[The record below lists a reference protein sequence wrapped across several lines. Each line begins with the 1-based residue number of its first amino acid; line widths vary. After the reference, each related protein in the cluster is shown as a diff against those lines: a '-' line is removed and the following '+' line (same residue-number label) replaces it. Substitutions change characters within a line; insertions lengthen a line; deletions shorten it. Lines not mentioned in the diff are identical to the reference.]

1 MTADRQEHTAARS
14 GAGRQHPAAVPA
26 ARDQLRHPLR
36 FVARVLKDFRRNQGL
51 LLSGACAYYTL
62 LSIVPLFT
70 LLLIVLSRFMDR
82 EQLLG
87 TIAAEAK
94 LFMPGYSDAL
104 VAQLAVFLENRELIG
119 VVGIAILLFFSSMA
133 FTALENAMSVIFYH
147 RVRVCRRHFLTSAI
161 IPYLFI
167 MLLGIGMLLITLMSG
182 ALQAVELESVSLLGT
197 TVTLHGLP
205 GAVLYALGVIGLA
218 LLLTAF
224 YLVMPVGRLSPRH
237 ALIGGFV
244 AAVLWEITRHIL
256 VWYFSTLSFVNVI
269 YGSLATAVV
278 VLLSLEVASII
289 LLLGAQVIAEFE
301 RRRDDAA
308 VLPQGTGL
316 GT

>member
-1 MTADRQEHTAARS
+1 M
-14 GAGRQHPAAVPA
+14 AGDLQQTTTDVPA
-26 ARDQLRHPLR
+26 AREQLRHPLQ
-36 FVARVLKDFRRNQGL
+36 FAARVLKDFRRNQGL

-70 LLLIVLSRFMDR
+70 LLLIVLSRFM
-82 EQLLG
+82 EQERLLA

-104 VAQLAVFLENRELIG
+104 VAQLAMFLEHRELVG
-119 VVGIAILLFFSSMA
+119 VVGIAILLFFSSLA

-147 RVRVCRRHFLTSAI
+147 RVRVRRRHFLTSAI

-167 MLLGIGMLLITLMSG
+167 MLLAVGMLLITLMSG
-182 ALQAVELESVSLLGT
+182 ALQAVEMESVSLLGT
-197 TVTLHGLP
+197 TWALHGLP
-205 GAVLYALGVIGLA
+205 GAVLYALGVTGLA
-218 LLLTAF
+218 LMLTAV
-224 YLVMPVGRLSPRH
+224 YLVMPVGRLSVRH
-237 ALIGGFV
+237 ALLGGIV
-244 AAVLWEITRHIL
+244 AAVLWEIARHIL

-269 YGSLATAVV
+269 YGSLGTAVV
-278 VLLSLEVASII
+278 ILLSLEVASII

-301 RRRDDAA
+301 RRRDDFEA
-308 VLPQGTGL
+308 PEETGL

>member
-1 MTADRQEHTAARS
+1 M
-14 GAGRQHPAAVPA
+14 AGDTQRTTVEIPA
-26 ARDQLRHPLR
+26 AREQLRHPLQ
-36 FVARVLKDFRRNQGL
+36 FAARVLADFRRNQGL

-70 LLLIVLSRFMDR
+70 LMLIVLSRFMER
-82 EQLLG
+82 EQLLK
-87 TIAAEAK
+87 TIAAEAE
-94 LFMPGYSDAL
+94 LVMPGYSDVL
-104 VAQLAVFLENRELIG
+104 VAQLAMFLVHRELIG
-119 VVGIAILLFFSSMA
+119 VVGIAVLLFFSSMA

-147 RVRVCRRHFLTSAI
+147 RVKVRRRHFLTSAI

-167 MLLGIGMLLITLMSG
+167 MLLGIGMLLISLMSG
-182 ALQAVELESVSLLGT
+182 ALQAVEMESVSLLGAT
-197 TVTLHGLP
+197 WTLHGLP
-205 GAVLYALGVIGLA
+205 GTVLYALGVTGLA
-218 LLLTAF
+218 LMLTAV
-224 YLVMPVGRLSPRH
+224 YLVMPVGRLSLRH
-237 ALIGGFV
+237 ALLGGIT
-244 AAVLWEITRHIL
+244 AAVLWEIARHVL

-301 RRRDDAA
+301 RRRDDA
-308 VLPQGTGL
+308 VPPQETGL

>member
-1 MTADRQEHTAARS
+1 MAGDTQRAPVEITAARE
-14 GAGRQHPAAVPA
+14 
-26 ARDQLRHPLR
+26 QLRHPLQ
-36 FVARVLKDFRRNQGL
+36 FVARVLADFRRNQGL

-70 LLLIVLSRFMDR
+70 LTLIVLSRFMER
-82 EQLLG
+82 EQLLK
-87 TIAAEAK
+87 TIAAEAE
-94 LFMPGYSDAL
+94 LVMPGYSDVL
-104 VAQLAVFLENRELIG
+104 VAQLDVFLEHRELIG
-119 VVGIAILLFFSSMA
+119 VVGIAVLLFFSSMA

-147 RVRVCRRHFLTSAI
+147 RVRVRRRHFLTSAI

-167 MLLGIGMLLITLMSG
+167 MLLGIGMLLISLMSG
-182 ALQAVELESVSLLGT
+182 ALQAVEMESVSLLGT
-197 TVTLHGLP
+197 TWTLHGLP
-205 GAVLYALGVIGLA
+205 GTVLYALGVTGLA
-218 LLLTAF
+218 LMLTAI
-224 YLVMPVGRLSPRH
+224 YLVMPVGRLSLRH
-237 ALIGGFV
+237 ALLGGIT
-244 AAVLWEITRHIL
+244 AAILWEIARHVL

-301 RRRDDAA
+301 RRRDD
-308 VLPQGTGL
+308 PPPPGETGL